1 MHYLLILQSA
11 VAGVLMPVQA
21 GINAQLHREVGHP
34 IGAAFVSFFV
44 GTLALMVL
52 YAVLYLAARAPAPA
66 LGKLISAPWYLA
78 YSGGLI
84 GAFGV
89 FTMLT
94 LAPKL
99 GASVLIAS
107 FLSGQIIASVV
118 LDHFGLLGFAQ
129 QPLNLSRALG
139 VAFLVAGVF
148 LIRRM

>member
-1 MHYLLILQSA
+1 MHILYVLQSA
-11 VAGVLMPVQA
+11 VAGFLMPVQT

-44 GTLALMVL
+44 GTVALAII
-52 YAVLYLAARAPAPA
+52 YAVLYLGARAPAPA
-66 LGKLISAPWYLA
+66 LAKFVTAPWYLV

-84 GAFGV
+84 GAFAV

-107 FLSGQIIASVV
+107 FLTGQMIASVA
-118 LDHFGLLGFAQ
+118 LDHYGILGYAEH
-129 QPLNLSRALG
+129 PVNLWRALG
-139 VAFLVAGVF
+139 VAFLIAGVF
-148 LIRRM
+148 LIRRF

>member
-1 MHYLLILQSA
+1 MHLLFIVQSA
-11 VAGVLMPVQA
+11 IAGVLMPVQA

-44 GTLALMVL
+44 GTVALVVL
-52 YAVLYLAARAPAPA
+52 YAILYLGARAPAPA
-66 LGKLISAPWYLA
+66 FGKLVAAPWYLV

-84 GAFGV
+84 GAFAV

-107 FLSGQIIASVV
+107 FLTGQMIASVA
-118 LDHFGLLGFAQ
+118 LDHYGVLGYSEHPVNLWRLLGV
-129 QPLNLSRALG
+129 G
-139 VAFLVAGVF
+139 FLIAGVF
-148 LIRRM
+148 LIRRF